1 MDGGLC
7 NQRTILED
15 PSIIG
20 YEIQINHLFR
30 KAICMVIEAYDYIY
44 LRIIFPNV

>member
-1 MDGGLC
+1 MDEGLC

-20 YEIQINHLFR
+20 YEIKINHLFR
-30 KAICMVIEAYDYIY
+30 KTTHLVTESYDYIY

>member
-1 MDGGLC
+1 MDEGLC

-20 YEIQINHLFR
+20 YEIKI
-30 KAICMVIEAYDYIY
+30 IY
-44 LRIIFPNV
+44 LERQHI